1 MHHLMQYIVVLFVIL
16 ISIIAVGVMSFI
28 AFIYLYILSIWIFKR
43 SHYKHDYWCHTDNIQ
58 PEHAHGHSEPHV

>member
-1 MHHLMQYIVVLFVIL
+1 MVSLNPYVKFNMQIAAALLMSL
-16 ISIIAVGVMSFI
+16 I
-28 AFIYLYILSIWIFKR
+28 AFICLYIFSLWIFKR